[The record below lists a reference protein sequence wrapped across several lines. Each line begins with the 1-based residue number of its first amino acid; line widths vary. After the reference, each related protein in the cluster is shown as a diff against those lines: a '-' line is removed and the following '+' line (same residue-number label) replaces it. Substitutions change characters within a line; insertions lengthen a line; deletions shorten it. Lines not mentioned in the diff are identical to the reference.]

1 MGYIDLEK
9 KLFSYKT
16 TAGNILRSYKLIF
29 HEQKTVFI
37 LKILSLTVAPILS
50 YIILLLSKNAINR
63 IEQSNSSFLYVVLC
77 VSVII
82 VLEIVSVVYDRI
94 LFFFSDLTSSAFS
107 ERLRSDLLRKIADE
121 VPVSK
126 LETPEFFNKIG
137 TINAGGIESVVGSIT
152 TPLTL
157 LTSIVYL
164 AIAVYTSLQYNFY
177 LYYLYIIILPF
188 VFILETISKRHFTLN
203 YDKKDNLQRKAGVL
217 NSLLQNK
224 STIFDIKTSDSEEWL
239 INETEKRKK
248 AAFHFSQK
256 ESIISSVLLLTRDV
270 LNYAF
275 KYSILIYLVVKLY
288 EGSKQVT
295 YYSLYIIYA
304 FMVFSKSI
312 LFGDFIFLT
321 SNISKVM
328 NSVHSIIG
336 AISGFVTNQE
346 YFNEHELFFSLPERA
361 NGTKKFDEKDPKNIL
376 TDKLSYG
383 YSAERKVLN
392 SLCMEIK
399 EGEKVCVFGDNGAG
413 KTTLI
418 KLICGLYEDY
428 RGKILLQ
435 NNERHSYEKDEI
447 RNLYSYAMQDGP
459 HYPFTVKENI
469 CMGNTADADNQNLY
483 DKVCSVSGINQIVSQ
498 LRYGENTYLNKE
510 YDTNGVD
517 LSIGQWQKLLIAKI
531 MFRNKEILIFDEPTS
546 ALDPLAEQEFI
557 NTLLS
562 WYKNKTVVII
572 SHRMT
577 FASIA
582 DRVFVI
588 KDGAVAEQGTPKQ
601 LLNAKGLFYEYFNT
615 QRSLYF

>member
-1 MGYIDLEK
+1 MDEK
-9 KLFSYKT
+9 NKLKDSILCITKSFRLTWKYEKSYFLF
-16 TAGNILRSYKLIF
+16 A
-29 HEQKTVFI
+29 
-37 LKILSLTVAPILS
+37 
-50 YIILLLSKNAINR
+50 LLSA
-63 IEQSNSSFLYVVLC
+63 
-77 VSVII
+77 
-82 VLEIVSVVYDRI
+82 
-94 LFFFSDLTSSAFS
+94 
-107 ERLRSDLLRKIADE
+107 
-121 VPVSK
+121 
-126 LETPEFFNKIG
+126 
-137 TINAGGIESVVGSIT
+137 
-152 TPLTL
+152 
-157 LTSIVYL
+157 
-164 AIAVYTSLQYNFY
+164 
-177 LYYLYIIILPF
+177 
-188 VFILETISKRHFTLN
+188 
-203 YDKKDNLQRKAGVL
+203 VL
-217 NSLLQNK
+217 NSSLATLPPLIFLQNVLNGIAQRNI
-224 STIFDIKTSDSEEWL
+224 TARQIIFSLVAALIYEALALPIVIMLVQYLRKYMTYKASLRYSEHVYRKVIAIKADLLENSDTYELYRRVSNRGLSSFEICPSSIIGLL
-239 INETEKRKK
+239 IN
-248 AAFHFSQK
+248 
-256 ESIISSVLLLTRDV
+256 IISIATIITMASRYNLWIALILVPMCV
-270 LNYAF
+270 CQYFLNRKINKKKIWYD
-275 KYSILIYLVVKLY
+275 KVQEILYTKMQSINNLFIDRNALCEIKVFGTFSFLDSKRIHFFNAEKHEYIKQATISTKSDLMFEIV
-288 EGSKQVT
+288 KQVT

-361 NGTKKFDEKDPKNIL
+361 NGTKKFDEKDPKKIL

-428 RGKILLQ
+428 GGKILLQ

>member
-1 MGYIDLEK
+1 MDEK
-9 KLFSYKT
+9 NKLKDSILCITKSFRLTWKYEKSYFLF
-16 TAGNILRSYKLIF
+16 A
-29 HEQKTVFI
+29 
-37 LKILSLTVAPILS
+37 
-50 YIILLLSKNAINR
+50 LLSA
-63 IEQSNSSFLYVVLC
+63 
-77 VSVII
+77 
-82 VLEIVSVVYDRI
+82 
-94 LFFFSDLTSSAFS
+94 
-107 ERLRSDLLRKIADE
+107 
-121 VPVSK
+121 
-126 LETPEFFNKIG
+126 
-137 TINAGGIESVVGSIT
+137 
-152 TPLTL
+152 
-157 LTSIVYL
+157 
-164 AIAVYTSLQYNFY
+164 
-177 LYYLYIIILPF
+177 
-188 VFILETISKRHFTLN
+188 
-203 YDKKDNLQRKAGVL
+203 VL
-217 NSLLQNK
+217 NSSLATLPPLIFLQNVLNGIAQRNI
-224 STIFDIKTSDSEEWL
+224 TARQIIFSLVAALIYEALALPIVIMLVQYLRKYMTYKASLRYSEHVYRKVIAIKADLLENSDTYELYRRVSNRGLSSFEICPSSIIGLL
-239 INETEKRKK
+239 IN
-248 AAFHFSQK
+248 
-256 ESIISSVLLLTRDV
+256 IISIATIITMASRYNLWIALILVPMCV
-270 LNYAF
+270 CQYFLNRKINKKKIWYD
-275 KYSILIYLVVKLY
+275 KVQEILYTKMQSINNLFIDRNALCELKVFGTFSFLDSKRIHFFNAEKHEYIKQATISTKSDLMFEIV
-288 EGSKQVT
+288 KQVT

>member
-1 MGYIDLEK
+1 MDEK
-9 KLFSYKT
+9 NKLKDSILCITKSFRLTWKYEKSYFLF
-16 TAGNILRSYKLIF
+16 A
-29 HEQKTVFI
+29 
-37 LKILSLTVAPILS
+37 
-50 YIILLLSKNAINR
+50 LLSA
-63 IEQSNSSFLYVVLC
+63 
-77 VSVII
+77 
-82 VLEIVSVVYDRI
+82 
-94 LFFFSDLTSSAFS
+94 
-107 ERLRSDLLRKIADE
+107 
-121 VPVSK
+121 
-126 LETPEFFNKIG
+126 
-137 TINAGGIESVVGSIT
+137 
-152 TPLTL
+152 
-157 LTSIVYL
+157 
-164 AIAVYTSLQYNFY
+164 
-177 LYYLYIIILPF
+177 
-188 VFILETISKRHFTLN
+188 
-203 YDKKDNLQRKAGVL
+203 VL
-217 NSLLQNK
+217 NSSLATLPPLIFLQNVLNGIAQRNI
-224 STIFDIKTSDSEEWL
+224 TARQIIFSLVAALIYEALALPIVIMLVQYLRKYMTYKASLRYSEHVYRKVIAIKADLLENSDTYELYRRVSNRGLSSFEIYPSSIIGLL
-239 INETEKRKK
+239 IN
-248 AAFHFSQK
+248 
-256 ESIISSVLLLTRDV
+256 IISIATIITMASRYNLWIALILVPMCV
-270 LNYAF
+270 CQYFLNRKINKKKIWYD
-275 KYSILIYLVVKLY
+275 KVQEILYTKMQSINNLFIDRNALCEIKVFGTFSFLDSKRIHFFNAEKHEYIKQATISTKSDLMFEIV
-288 EGSKQVT
+288 KQVT

-328 NSVHSIIG
+328 NSVRSIIG

-435 NNERHSYEKDEI
+435 NNERHSYGKDEI

>member
-1 MGYIDLEK
+1 MDEK
-9 KLFSYKT
+9 NKLKDSILCITKSFRLTWKYEKSYFLF
-16 TAGNILRSYKLIF
+16 A
-29 HEQKTVFI
+29 
-37 LKILSLTVAPILS
+37 
-50 YIILLLSKNAINR
+50 LLSA
-63 IEQSNSSFLYVVLC
+63 
-77 VSVII
+77 
-82 VLEIVSVVYDRI
+82 
-94 LFFFSDLTSSAFS
+94 
-107 ERLRSDLLRKIADE
+107 
-121 VPVSK
+121 
-126 LETPEFFNKIG
+126 
-137 TINAGGIESVVGSIT
+137 
-152 TPLTL
+152 
-157 LTSIVYL
+157 
-164 AIAVYTSLQYNFY
+164 
-177 LYYLYIIILPF
+177 
-188 VFILETISKRHFTLN
+188 
-203 YDKKDNLQRKAGVL
+203 VL
-217 NSLLQNK
+217 NSSLATLPPLIFLQNVLNGIAQRNI
-224 STIFDIKTSDSEEWL
+224 TARQIIFSLVAALIYEALALPIVIMLVQYLRKYMTYKASLRYSEHVYRKVIAIKADLLENSDTYELYRRVSNRGLSSFEICPSSIIGLL
-239 INETEKRKK
+239 IN
-248 AAFHFSQK
+248 
-256 ESIISSVLLLTRDV
+256 IISIATIITMASRYNLWIALILVPMCV
-270 LNYAF
+270 CQYFLNRKINKKKIWYD
-275 KYSILIYLVVKLY
+275 KVQEILYTKMQSINNLFIDRNALCEIKVFGTFSFLDSKRIHFFNAEKHEYIKQATISTKSDLMFEIV
-288 EGSKQVT
+288 KQVT

>member
-1 MGYIDLEK
+1 MDEK
-9 KLFSYKT
+9 NKLKDSILCITKSFRLTWKYEKSYFLF
-16 TAGNILRSYKLIF
+16 A
-29 HEQKTVFI
+29 
-37 LKILSLTVAPILS
+37 
-50 YIILLLSKNAINR
+50 LLSA
-63 IEQSNSSFLYVVLC
+63 
-77 VSVII
+77 
-82 VLEIVSVVYDRI
+82 
-94 LFFFSDLTSSAFS
+94 
-107 ERLRSDLLRKIADE
+107 
-121 VPVSK
+121 
-126 LETPEFFNKIG
+126 
-137 TINAGGIESVVGSIT
+137 
-152 TPLTL
+152 
-157 LTSIVYL
+157 
-164 AIAVYTSLQYNFY
+164 
-177 LYYLYIIILPF
+177 
-188 VFILETISKRHFTLN
+188 
-203 YDKKDNLQRKAGVL
+203 VL
-217 NSLLQNK
+217 NSSLATLPPLIFLQNVLNGIAQRNI
-224 STIFDIKTSDSEEWL
+224 TARQIIFSLVAALIYEALALPIVIMLVQYLRKYMTYKASLRYSEHVYRKVIAIKADLLENSDTYELYRRVSNRGLSSFEICPSSIIGLL
-239 INETEKRKK
+239 IN
-248 AAFHFSQK
+248 
-256 ESIISSVLLLTRDV
+256 IISIATIITMASRYNLWIALILVPMCV
-270 LNYAF
+270 CQYFLNRKINKKKIWYD
-275 KYSILIYLVVKLY
+275 KVQEILYTKMQSINNLFIDRNALCEIKVFGTFSFLDSKRIHFFNAEKHEYIKQATISTKSDLMFEIV
-288 EGSKQVT
+288 KQVT

-336 AISGFVTNQE
+336 AISGFATNQE

>member
-1 MGYIDLEK
+1 MDEK
-9 KLFSYKT
+9 NKLKDSILCITKSFRLTWKYEKSYFLF
-16 TAGNILRSYKLIF
+16 A
-29 HEQKTVFI
+29 
-37 LKILSLTVAPILS
+37 
-50 YIILLLSKNAINR
+50 LLSA
-63 IEQSNSSFLYVVLC
+63 
-77 VSVII
+77 
-82 VLEIVSVVYDRI
+82 
-94 LFFFSDLTSSAFS
+94 
-107 ERLRSDLLRKIADE
+107 
-121 VPVSK
+121 
-126 LETPEFFNKIG
+126 
-137 TINAGGIESVVGSIT
+137 
-152 TPLTL
+152 
-157 LTSIVYL
+157 
-164 AIAVYTSLQYNFY
+164 
-177 LYYLYIIILPF
+177 
-188 VFILETISKRHFTLN
+188 
-203 YDKKDNLQRKAGVL
+203 VL
-217 NSLLQNK
+217 NSSLATLPPLIFLQNVLNGIAQR
-224 STIFDIKTSDSEEWL
+224 SITARQIIFSLVAALIYEALALPIVIMLVQYLRKYMTYKASLRYSEHVYRKVIAIKADLLENSDTYELYRRVSNRGLSSFEICPSSIIGLL
-239 INETEKRKK
+239 IN
-248 AAFHFSQK
+248 
-256 ESIISSVLLLTRDV
+256 IISIATIITMASRYNLWIALILVPMCV
-270 LNYAF
+270 CQYFLNRKINKKKIWYD
-275 KYSILIYLVVKLY
+275 KVQEILYTKMQSINNLFIDRNALCEIKVFGTFSFLDSKRIHFFNAEKHEYIKQATISTKSDLMFEIV
-288 EGSKQVT
+288 KQVT

-517 LSIGQWQKLLIAKI
+517 LSIGQWQKLLITKI

>member
-1 MGYIDLEK
+1 MDEK
-9 KLFSYKT
+9 NKLKDSILCITKSFRLTWKYEKSYFLF
-16 TAGNILRSYKLIF
+16 A
-29 HEQKTVFI
+29 
-37 LKILSLTVAPILS
+37 
-50 YIILLLSKNAINR
+50 LLSA
-63 IEQSNSSFLYVVLC
+63 
-77 VSVII
+77 
-82 VLEIVSVVYDRI
+82 
-94 LFFFSDLTSSAFS
+94 
-107 ERLRSDLLRKIADE
+107 
-121 VPVSK
+121 
-126 LETPEFFNKIG
+126 
-137 TINAGGIESVVGSIT
+137 
-152 TPLTL
+152 
-157 LTSIVYL
+157 
-164 AIAVYTSLQYNFY
+164 
-177 LYYLYIIILPF
+177 
-188 VFILETISKRHFTLN
+188 
-203 YDKKDNLQRKAGVL
+203 VL
-217 NSLLQNK
+217 NSSLATLPPLIFLQNVLNGIAQRNI
-224 STIFDIKTSDSEEWL
+224 TARQIIFSLVAALIYEALALPIVTMLVQYLRKYMTYKASLRYSEHVYRKVIAIKADLLENSDTYELYRRVSNRGLSSFEICPSSIIGLL
-239 INETEKRKK
+239 IN
-248 AAFHFSQK
+248 
-256 ESIISSVLLLTRDV
+256 IISIATIITMASRYNLWIALILVPMCV
-270 LNYAF
+270 CQYFLNRKINKKKIWYD
-275 KYSILIYLVVKLY
+275 KVQEILYTKMQSINNLFIDRNALCEIKVFGTFSFLDSKRIHFFNAEKHEYIKQATISTKSDLMFEIV
-288 EGSKQVT
+288 KQVT

-428 RGKILLQ
+428 GGKILLQ

-572 SHRMT
+572 SRRMT

>member
-1 MGYIDLEK
+1 MDEK
-9 KLFSYKT
+9 NKLKDSILCITKSFRLTWKYEKSYFLF
-16 TAGNILRSYKLIF
+16 A
-29 HEQKTVFI
+29 
-37 LKILSLTVAPILS
+37 
-50 YIILLLSKNAINR
+50 LLSA
-63 IEQSNSSFLYVVLC
+63 
-77 VSVII
+77 
-82 VLEIVSVVYDRI
+82 
-94 LFFFSDLTSSAFS
+94 
-107 ERLRSDLLRKIADE
+107 
-121 VPVSK
+121 
-126 LETPEFFNKIG
+126 
-137 TINAGGIESVVGSIT
+137 
-152 TPLTL
+152 
-157 LTSIVYL
+157 
-164 AIAVYTSLQYNFY
+164 
-177 LYYLYIIILPF
+177 
-188 VFILETISKRHFTLN
+188 
-203 YDKKDNLQRKAGVL
+203 VL
-217 NSLLQNK
+217 NSSLATLPPLIFLQNVLNGIAQR
-224 STIFDIKTSDSEEWL
+224 SITARQIIFSLVAALIYEALALPIVIMLVQYLRKYMTYKASLRYSEHVYRKVIAIKADLLENSDTYELYRRVSNRGLSSFEICPSSIIGLL
-239 INETEKRKK
+239 IN
-248 AAFHFSQK
+248 
-256 ESIISSVLLLTRDV
+256 IISIATIITMASRYNLWIALILVPMCV
-270 LNYAF
+270 CQYFLNRKINKKKIWYD
-275 KYSILIYLVVKLY
+275 KVQEILYTKMQSINNLFIDRNALCEIKVFGTFSFLDSKRIHFFNAEKHEYIKQATISTKSDLMFEIV
-288 EGSKQVT
+288 KQVT

-517 LSIGQWQKLLIAKI
+517 LSIGQWQKLLITKI

-546 ALDPLAEQEFI
+546 ALDQLAEQEFI

>member
-1 MGYIDLEK
+1 MDEK
-9 KLFSYKT
+9 NKLKDSILCITKSFRLTWKYEKSYFLF
-16 TAGNILRSYKLIF
+16 A
-29 HEQKTVFI
+29 
-37 LKILSLTVAPILS
+37 
-50 YIILLLSKNAINR
+50 LLSA
-63 IEQSNSSFLYVVLC
+63 
-77 VSVII
+77 
-82 VLEIVSVVYDRI
+82 
-94 LFFFSDLTSSAFS
+94 
-107 ERLRSDLLRKIADE
+107 
-121 VPVSK
+121 
-126 LETPEFFNKIG
+126 
-137 TINAGGIESVVGSIT
+137 
-152 TPLTL
+152 
-157 LTSIVYL
+157 
-164 AIAVYTSLQYNFY
+164 
-177 LYYLYIIILPF
+177 
-188 VFILETISKRHFTLN
+188 
-203 YDKKDNLQRKAGVL
+203 VL
-217 NSLLQNK
+217 NSSLATLPPLIFLQNVLNGIAQRNI
-224 STIFDIKTSDSEEWL
+224 TARQIIFSLVAALIYEALALPIVTMLVQYLRKYMTYKASLRYSEHVYRKVIAIKADLLENSDTYELYRRVSNRGLSSFEIYPSSIIGLL
-239 INETEKRKK
+239 IN
-248 AAFHFSQK
+248 
-256 ESIISSVLLLTRDV
+256 IISIATIITMASRYNLWIALILVPMCV
-270 LNYAF
+270 CQYFLNRKINKKKIWYD
-275 KYSILIYLVVKLY
+275 KVQEILYTKMQSINNLFIDRNALCEIKVFGTFSFLDSKRIHFFNAEKHEYIKQATISTKSDLMFEIV
-288 EGSKQVT
+288 KQVT

-336 AISGFVTNQE
+336 AISGFITNQE

-428 RGKILLQ
+428 GGKILLQ

>member
-1 MGYIDLEK
+1 MHSINNLFIDRNALCEIK
-9 KLFSYKT
+9 
-16 TAGNILRSYKLIF
+16 
-29 HEQKTVFI
+29 VFG
-37 LKILSLTVAPILS
+37 TF
-50 YIILLLSKNAINR
+50 
-63 IEQSNSSFLYVVLC
+63 SFLDNKRIHFFNAAKHEYIKQATISTKSDLM
-77 VSVII
+77 
-82 VLEIVSVVYDRI
+82 LEIV
-94 LFFFSDLTSSAFS
+94 
-107 ERLRSDLLRKIADE
+107 
-121 VPVSK
+121 
-126 LETPEFFNKIG
+126 
-137 TINAGGIESVVGSIT
+137 
-152 TPLTL
+152 
-157 LTSIVYL
+157 
-164 AIAVYTSLQYNFY
+164 
-177 LYYLYIIILPF
+177 
-188 VFILETISKRHFTLN
+188 
-203 YDKKDNLQRKAGVL
+203 
-217 NSLLQNK
+217 
-224 STIFDIKTSDSEEWL
+224 
-239 INETEKRKK
+239 
-248 AAFHFSQK
+248 
-256 ESIISSVLLLTRDV
+256 
-270 LNYAF
+270 
-275 KYSILIYLVVKLY
+275 
-288 EGSKQVT
+288 KQVT
-295 YYSLYIIYA
+295 YYFLYIIYA

-321 SNISKVM
+321 SNISKLM

-336 AISGFVTNQE
+336 TISGFVANQE
-346 YFNEHELFFSLPERA
+346 YFNEHEMFFSLPERA
-361 NGTKKFDEKDPKNIL
+361 NGTKKFDEKTPKNIL
-376 TDKLSYG
+376 TDQLSYG
-383 YSAERKVLN
+383 YSPGRKVLN

-428 RGKILLQ
+428 GGKIFLQ
-435 NNERHSYEKDEI
+435 NNKIHSYKKDEI

-459 HYPFTVKENI
+459 RYPFTVKENI
-469 CMGNTADADNQNLY
+469 YMGSTADANNQNLY
-483 DKVCSVSGINQIVSQ
+483 DKVCSISGVNQIVSQ

-588 KDGAVAEQGTPKQ
+588 KDGVVAEQGTPKQ

-615 QRSLYF
+615 QKSLYF

>member
-1 MGYIDLEK
+1 MRMDEK
-9 KLFSYKT
+9 NKLKDSILCITKSFRLTWKYEKSYFLF
-16 TAGNILRSYKLIF
+16 A
-29 HEQKTVFI
+29 
-37 LKILSLTVAPILS
+37 
-50 YIILLLSKNAINR
+50 LLSA
-63 IEQSNSSFLYVVLC
+63 
-77 VSVII
+77 
-82 VLEIVSVVYDRI
+82 
-94 LFFFSDLTSSAFS
+94 
-107 ERLRSDLLRKIADE
+107 
-121 VPVSK
+121 
-126 LETPEFFNKIG
+126 
-137 TINAGGIESVVGSIT
+137 
-152 TPLTL
+152 
-157 LTSIVYL
+157 
-164 AIAVYTSLQYNFY
+164 
-177 LYYLYIIILPF
+177 
-188 VFILETISKRHFTLN
+188 
-203 YDKKDNLQRKAGVL
+203 VL
-217 NSLLQNK
+217 NSSLATLPPLIFLQNVLNGIAQRNI
-224 STIFDIKTSDSEEWL
+224 TARQIIFSLVAALIYEALALPIVIMLVQYLRKYMTYKASLRYSEHVYRKVIAIKADLLENSDTYELYRRVSNRGLSSFEICPSSIIGLL
-239 INETEKRKK
+239 IN
-248 AAFHFSQK
+248 
-256 ESIISSVLLLTRDV
+256 IISIATIITMASRYNLWIALILVPMCV
-270 LNYAF
+270 CQYFLNRKINKKKIWYD
-275 KYSILIYLVVKLY
+275 KVQEILYTKMQSINNLFIDRNALCEIKVFGTFSFLDSKRIHFFNAEKHEYIKQATISTKSDLMFEIV
-288 EGSKQVT
+288 KQVT

-447 RNLYSYAMQDGP
+447 RNLYSYAMQEGP

>member
-1 MGYIDLEK
+1 MDEK
-9 KLFSYKT
+9 NKLKDSILCITKSFRLTWKYEKSYFLF
-16 TAGNILRSYKLIF
+16 A
-29 HEQKTVFI
+29 
-37 LKILSLTVAPILS
+37 
-50 YIILLLSKNAINR
+50 LLSA
-63 IEQSNSSFLYVVLC
+63 
-77 VSVII
+77 
-82 VLEIVSVVYDRI
+82 
-94 LFFFSDLTSSAFS
+94 
-107 ERLRSDLLRKIADE
+107 
-121 VPVSK
+121 
-126 LETPEFFNKIG
+126 
-137 TINAGGIESVVGSIT
+137 
-152 TPLTL
+152 
-157 LTSIVYL
+157 
-164 AIAVYTSLQYNFY
+164 
-177 LYYLYIIILPF
+177 
-188 VFILETISKRHFTLN
+188 
-203 YDKKDNLQRKAGVL
+203 VL
-217 NSLLQNK
+217 NSSLATLPPLIFLQNVLNGIAQRNI
-224 STIFDIKTSDSEEWL
+224 TARQIIFSLVAALIYEALALPIVIMLVQYLRKYMTYKASLRYSEHVYRKVIAIKADLLENSDTYELYRRVSNRGLSSFEICPSSIIGLL
-239 INETEKRKK
+239 IN
-248 AAFHFSQK
+248 
-256 ESIISSVLLLTRDV
+256 IISIATIITMASRYNLWIALILVPMCV
-270 LNYAF
+270 CQYFLNRKINKKKIWYD
-275 KYSILIYLVVKLY
+275 KVQEILYTKMQSINNLFIDRNALCEIKVFGTFSFLDSKRIHFFNAEKHEYIKQATISTKSDLMFEIV
-288 EGSKQVT
+288 KQVT

-588 KDGAVAEQGTPKQ
+588 MDGAVAEQGTPKQ

>member
-1 MGYIDLEK
+1 MDEK
-9 KLFSYKT
+9 NKLKDSILCITKSFRLTWKYEKSYFLF
-16 TAGNILRSYKLIF
+16 A
-29 HEQKTVFI
+29 
-37 LKILSLTVAPILS
+37 
-50 YIILLLSKNAINR
+50 LLSA
-63 IEQSNSSFLYVVLC
+63 
-77 VSVII
+77 
-82 VLEIVSVVYDRI
+82 
-94 LFFFSDLTSSAFS
+94 
-107 ERLRSDLLRKIADE
+107 
-121 VPVSK
+121 
-126 LETPEFFNKIG
+126 
-137 TINAGGIESVVGSIT
+137 
-152 TPLTL
+152 
-157 LTSIVYL
+157 
-164 AIAVYTSLQYNFY
+164 
-177 LYYLYIIILPF
+177 
-188 VFILETISKRHFTLN
+188 
-203 YDKKDNLQRKAGVL
+203 VL
-217 NSLLQNK
+217 NSSLATLPPLIFLQNVLNGIAQRNI
-224 STIFDIKTSDSEEWL
+224 TARQIIFSLVAALIYEALALPIVIMLVQYLRKYMTYKASLRYSEHVYRKVIAIKADLLENSDTYELYRRVSNRGLSSFEIYPSSIIGLL
-239 INETEKRKK
+239 IN
-248 AAFHFSQK
+248 
-256 ESIISSVLLLTRDV
+256 IISIATIITMASRYNLWIALILVPMCV
-270 LNYAF
+270 CQYFLNRKINKKKIWYD
-275 KYSILIYLVVKLY
+275 KVQEILYTKMQSINNLFIDRNALCEIK
-288 EGSKQVT
+288 
-295 YYSLYIIYA
+295 
-304 FMVFSKSI
+304 VF
-312 LFGDFIFLT
+312 
-321 SNISKVM
+321 
-328 NSVHSIIG
+328 G

-447 RNLYSYAMQDGP
+447 RNLYSYAMQEGP

>member
-1 MGYIDLEK
+1 MDEK
-9 KLFSYKT
+9 NKLKDSILCITKSFQLTWKYEKSYFLFT
-16 TAGNILRSYKLIF
+16 
-29 HEQKTVFI
+29 
-37 LKILSLTVAPILS
+37 
-50 YIILLLSKNAINR
+50 LLL
-63 IEQSNSSFLYVVLC
+63 
-77 VSVII
+77 
-82 VLEIVSVVYDRI
+82 
-94 LFFFSDLTSSAFS
+94 T
-107 ERLRSDLLRKIADE
+107 
-121 VPVSK
+121 
-126 LETPEFFNKIG
+126 
-137 TINAGGIESVVGSIT
+137 
-152 TPLTL
+152 
-157 LTSIVYL
+157 
-164 AIAVYTSLQYNFY
+164 
-177 LYYLYIIILPF
+177 
-188 VFILETISKRHFTLN
+188 
-203 YDKKDNLQRKAGVL
+203 VL
-217 NSLLQNK
+217 NSSLATLPPLIFLQNVLNGI
-224 STIFDIKTSDSEEWL
+224 TQRNITARQIIFSLVVALIYEALALPLAAMLVQCLRQYMTYKASLRYSEHVYRKVIAIKADLLENSDTYELYRRVSNRGLSSFELYPSSIIGVL
-239 INETEKRKK
+239 IN
-248 AAFHFSQK
+248 
-256 ESIISSVLLLTRDV
+256 IISIATIITMVSKYNLWIALILVPV
-270 LNYAF
+270 CVCQYFLNKRINKKKIWYD
-275 KYSILIYLVVKLY
+275 KVQEILYTKMQSINNLFIDRNALCEIKVFGTFSFLDSKRIHFFNDQKREYIKQATISTKSDLIFEIV
-288 EGSKQVT
+288 KQVT

-312 LFGDFIFLT
+312 LFGDFIFVT
-321 SNISKVM
+321 SNISKLM

-336 AISGFVTNQE
+336 TISGFVTNQE
-346 YFNEHELFFSLPERA
+346 YFNEHEMFFSLPERA
-361 NGTKKFDEKDPKNIL
+361 NGTKRFDEKIPKNIL

-383 YSAERKVLN
+383 YSTERKVLN

-428 RGKILLQ
+428 GGKIFLQ
-435 NNERHSYEKDEI
+435 NNEMHSYKKEEI

-459 HYPFTVKENI
+459 RYPFTVKENI
-469 CMGNTADADNQNLY
+469 CMGSPSDANNQNLY
-483 DKVCSVSGINQIVSQ
+483 DKVCSISGVDQIVSQ

-588 KDGAVAEQGTPKQ
+588 KDGVVAEQGTPKQ

-615 QRSLYF
+615 QKSLYF

>member
-1 MGYIDLEK
+1 MDEK
-9 KLFSYKT
+9 NKLKDSILCITKSFRLTWKYEKSYFLF
-16 TAGNILRSYKLIF
+16 A
-29 HEQKTVFI
+29 
-37 LKILSLTVAPILS
+37 
-50 YIILLLSKNAINR
+50 LLSA
-63 IEQSNSSFLYVVLC
+63 
-77 VSVII
+77 
-82 VLEIVSVVYDRI
+82 
-94 LFFFSDLTSSAFS
+94 
-107 ERLRSDLLRKIADE
+107 
-121 VPVSK
+121 
-126 LETPEFFNKIG
+126 
-137 TINAGGIESVVGSIT
+137 
-152 TPLTL
+152 
-157 LTSIVYL
+157 
-164 AIAVYTSLQYNFY
+164 
-177 LYYLYIIILPF
+177 
-188 VFILETISKRHFTLN
+188 
-203 YDKKDNLQRKAGVL
+203 VL
-217 NSLLQNK
+217 NSSLATLPPLIFLQNVLNGIAQRNI
-224 STIFDIKTSDSEEWL
+224 TARQIIFSLVAALIYEALALPIVIMLVQYLRKYMTYKASLRYSEHVYRKVIAIKADLLENSDTYELYRRVSNRGLSSFEICPSSIIGLL
-239 INETEKRKK
+239 IN
-248 AAFHFSQK
+248 
-256 ESIISSVLLLTRDV
+256 IISIATIITMASRYNLWIALILVPMCV
-270 LNYAF
+270 CQYFLNRKINKKKIWYD
-275 KYSILIYLVVKLY
+275 KVQEILYTKMQSINNLFIDRNALCEIKVFGTFSFLDSKRIHFFNAEKHEYIKQATISTKSDLMFEIV
-288 EGSKQVT
+288 KQVT

-392 SLCMEIK
+392 SLCLEIK

-428 RGKILLQ
+428 GGKILLQ

>member
-1 MGYIDLEK
+1 MDEK
-9 KLFSYKT
+9 NKLKDSILCITKSFRLTWKYEKSYFLF
-16 TAGNILRSYKLIF
+16 A
-29 HEQKTVFI
+29 
-37 LKILSLTVAPILS
+37 
-50 YIILLLSKNAINR
+50 LLSA
-63 IEQSNSSFLYVVLC
+63 
-77 VSVII
+77 
-82 VLEIVSVVYDRI
+82 
-94 LFFFSDLTSSAFS
+94 
-107 ERLRSDLLRKIADE
+107 
-121 VPVSK
+121 
-126 LETPEFFNKIG
+126 
-137 TINAGGIESVVGSIT
+137 
-152 TPLTL
+152 
-157 LTSIVYL
+157 
-164 AIAVYTSLQYNFY
+164 
-177 LYYLYIIILPF
+177 
-188 VFILETISKRHFTLN
+188 
-203 YDKKDNLQRKAGVL
+203 VL
-217 NSLLQNK
+217 NSSLATLPPLIFLQNVLNGIAQRNI
-224 STIFDIKTSDSEEWL
+224 TARQIIFSLVAALIYEALALPIVIMLVQYLRKYMTYKASLRYSEHVYRKVIAIKADLLENSDTYELYRRVSNRGLSSFEICPSSIIGLL
-239 INETEKRKK
+239 IN
-248 AAFHFSQK
+248 
-256 ESIISSVLLLTRDV
+256 IISIATIITMASRYNLWIALILVPMCV
-270 LNYAF
+270 CQYFLNRKINKKKIWYD
-275 KYSILIYLVVKLY
+275 KVQEILYTKMQSINNLFIDRNALCEIKVFGTFSFLDSKRIHFFNAEKHEYIKQATISTKSDLMFEIV
-288 EGSKQVT
+288 KQVT

-459 HYPFTVKENI
+459 HYPFTVKDNI

>member
-1 MGYIDLEK
+1 MDEK
-9 KLFSYKT
+9 NKLKDSILCITKSFRLTWKYEKSYFLF
-16 TAGNILRSYKLIF
+16 A
-29 HEQKTVFI
+29 
-37 LKILSLTVAPILS
+37 
-50 YIILLLSKNAINR
+50 LLSA
-63 IEQSNSSFLYVVLC
+63 
-77 VSVII
+77 
-82 VLEIVSVVYDRI
+82 
-94 LFFFSDLTSSAFS
+94 
-107 ERLRSDLLRKIADE
+107 
-121 VPVSK
+121 
-126 LETPEFFNKIG
+126 
-137 TINAGGIESVVGSIT
+137 
-152 TPLTL
+152 
-157 LTSIVYL
+157 
-164 AIAVYTSLQYNFY
+164 
-177 LYYLYIIILPF
+177 
-188 VFILETISKRHFTLN
+188 
-203 YDKKDNLQRKAGVL
+203 VL
-217 NSLLQNK
+217 NSSLATLPPLIFLQNVLNGIAQRNI
-224 STIFDIKTSDSEEWL
+224 TARQIIFSLVAALIYEALALPIVIMLVQYLRKYMTYKASLRYSEHVYRKVIAIKADLLENSDTYELYRRVSNRGLSSFEICPSSIIGLL
-239 INETEKRKK
+239 IN
-248 AAFHFSQK
+248 
-256 ESIISSVLLLTRDV
+256 IISIATIITMASRYNLWIALILVPMCV
-270 LNYAF
+270 CQYFLNRKINKKKIWYD
-275 KYSILIYLVVKLY
+275 KVQEILYTKMQSINNLFIDRNALCEIKVFGTFSFLDSKRIHFFNAEKHEYIKQATISTKSDLMFEIV
-288 EGSKQVT
+288 KQVT

-346 YFNEHELFFSLPERA
+346 YFNEHELYFSLPERA

-399 EGEKVCVFGDNGAG
+399 EGEKVCVFGDNGTG

>member
-1 MGYIDLEK
+1 MDEK
-9 KLFSYKT
+9 NKLKDSILCITKSFRLTWKYEKSYFLF
-16 TAGNILRSYKLIF
+16 A
-29 HEQKTVFI
+29 
-37 LKILSLTVAPILS
+37 
-50 YIILLLSKNAINR
+50 LLSA
-63 IEQSNSSFLYVVLC
+63 
-77 VSVII
+77 
-82 VLEIVSVVYDRI
+82 
-94 LFFFSDLTSSAFS
+94 
-107 ERLRSDLLRKIADE
+107 
-121 VPVSK
+121 
-126 LETPEFFNKIG
+126 
-137 TINAGGIESVVGSIT
+137 
-152 TPLTL
+152 
-157 LTSIVYL
+157 
-164 AIAVYTSLQYNFY
+164 
-177 LYYLYIIILPF
+177 
-188 VFILETISKRHFTLN
+188 
-203 YDKKDNLQRKAGVL
+203 VL
-217 NSLLQNK
+217 NSSLATLPPLIFLQNVLNGIAQR
-224 STIFDIKTSDSEEWL
+224 SITARQIIFSLVAALIYEALALPIVIMLVQYLRKYMTYKASLRYSEHVYRKVIAIKADLLENSDTYELYRRVSNRGLSSFEICPSSIIGLL
-239 INETEKRKK
+239 IN
-248 AAFHFSQK
+248 
-256 ESIISSVLLLTRDV
+256 IISIATIITMASRYNLWIALILVPMCV
-270 LNYAF
+270 CQYFLNRKINKKKIWYD
-275 KYSILIYLVVKLY
+275 KVQEILYTKMQSINNLFIDRNALCEIKVFGTFSFLDSKRIHFFNAEKHEYIKQATISTKSDLMFEIV
-288 EGSKQVT
+288 KQVT

-428 RGKILLQ
+428 GGKILLQ

>member
-1 MGYIDLEK
+1 MDEK
-9 KLFSYKT
+9 NKLKDSILCITKSFRLTWKYEKSYFLF
-16 TAGNILRSYKLIF
+16 A
-29 HEQKTVFI
+29 
-37 LKILSLTVAPILS
+37 
-50 YIILLLSKNAINR
+50 LLSA
-63 IEQSNSSFLYVVLC
+63 
-77 VSVII
+77 
-82 VLEIVSVVYDRI
+82 
-94 LFFFSDLTSSAFS
+94 
-107 ERLRSDLLRKIADE
+107 
-121 VPVSK
+121 
-126 LETPEFFNKIG
+126 
-137 TINAGGIESVVGSIT
+137 
-152 TPLTL
+152 
-157 LTSIVYL
+157 
-164 AIAVYTSLQYNFY
+164 
-177 LYYLYIIILPF
+177 
-188 VFILETISKRHFTLN
+188 
-203 YDKKDNLQRKAGVL
+203 VL
-217 NSLLQNK
+217 NSSLATLPPLIFLQNVLNGIAQRNI
-224 STIFDIKTSDSEEWL
+224 TARQIIFSLVAALIYEALALPIVIMLVQYLRKYMTYKASLRYSEHVYRKVIAIKADLLENSDTYELYRRVSNRGLSSFEICPSSIIGLL
-239 INETEKRKK
+239 IN
-248 AAFHFSQK
+248 
-256 ESIISSVLLLTRDV
+256 IISIATIITMASRYNLWIALILVPMCV
-270 LNYAF
+270 CQYFLNRKINKKKIWYD
-275 KYSILIYLVVKLY
+275 KVQEILYTKMQSINNLFIDRNALCEIKVFGTFSFLDSKRIHFFNAEKHEYIKQATISTKSDLMFEIV
-288 EGSKQVT
+288 KQVT

-428 RGKILLQ
+428 GGKILLQ

-459 HYPFTVKENI
+459 HYPFTVRENI

>member
-1 MGYIDLEK
+1 MDEK
-9 KLFSYKT
+9 NKLKDSILCITKSFRLTWKYEKSYFLF
-16 TAGNILRSYKLIF
+16 A
-29 HEQKTVFI
+29 
-37 LKILSLTVAPILS
+37 
-50 YIILLLSKNAINR
+50 LLSA
-63 IEQSNSSFLYVVLC
+63 
-77 VSVII
+77 
-82 VLEIVSVVYDRI
+82 
-94 LFFFSDLTSSAFS
+94 
-107 ERLRSDLLRKIADE
+107 
-121 VPVSK
+121 
-126 LETPEFFNKIG
+126 
-137 TINAGGIESVVGSIT
+137 
-152 TPLTL
+152 
-157 LTSIVYL
+157 
-164 AIAVYTSLQYNFY
+164 
-177 LYYLYIIILPF
+177 
-188 VFILETISKRHFTLN
+188 
-203 YDKKDNLQRKAGVL
+203 VL
-217 NSLLQNK
+217 NSSLATLPPLIFLQNVLNGIAQRNI
-224 STIFDIKTSDSEEWL
+224 TARQIIFSLVAALIYEALALPIVTMLVQYLRKYMTYKASLRYSEHVYRKVIAIKADLLENSDTYELYRRVSNRGLSSFEICPSSIIGLL
-239 INETEKRKK
+239 IN
-248 AAFHFSQK
+248 
-256 ESIISSVLLLTRDV
+256 IISIATIITMASRYNLWIALILVPMCV
-270 LNYAF
+270 CQYFLNRKINKKKIWYD
-275 KYSILIYLVVKLY
+275 KVQEILYTKMQSINNLFIDRNALCEIKVFGTFSFLDSKRIHFFNAEKHEYIKQATISTKSDLMFEIV
-288 EGSKQVT
+288 KQVT

-517 LSIGQWQKLLIAKI
+517 LSIGQWQKLLITKI

>member
-1 MGYIDLEK
+1 MDEK
-9 KLFSYKT
+9 NKLKDSILCITKSFRLTWKYEKSYFLF
-16 TAGNILRSYKLIF
+16 A
-29 HEQKTVFI
+29 
-37 LKILSLTVAPILS
+37 
-50 YIILLLSKNAINR
+50 LLSA
-63 IEQSNSSFLYVVLC
+63 
-77 VSVII
+77 
-82 VLEIVSVVYDRI
+82 
-94 LFFFSDLTSSAFS
+94 
-107 ERLRSDLLRKIADE
+107 
-121 VPVSK
+121 
-126 LETPEFFNKIG
+126 
-137 TINAGGIESVVGSIT
+137 
-152 TPLTL
+152 
-157 LTSIVYL
+157 
-164 AIAVYTSLQYNFY
+164 
-177 LYYLYIIILPF
+177 
-188 VFILETISKRHFTLN
+188 
-203 YDKKDNLQRKAGVL
+203 VL
-217 NSLLQNK
+217 NSSLPTLPPLIFLQNVLNGIAQRNI
-224 STIFDIKTSDSEEWL
+224 TARQIIFSLVAALIYEALALPIVIMLVQYLRKYMTYKASLRYSEHVYRKVIAIKADLLENSDTYELYRRVSNRGLSSFEICPSSIIGLL
-239 INETEKRKK
+239 IN
-248 AAFHFSQK
+248 
-256 ESIISSVLLLTRDV
+256 IISIATIITMASRYNLWIALILVPMCV
-270 LNYAF
+270 CQYFLNRKINKKKIWYD
-275 KYSILIYLVVKLY
+275 KVQEILYTKMQSINNLFIDRNALCEIKVFGTFSFLDSKRIHFFNAEKHEYIKQATISTKSDLMFEIV
-288 EGSKQVT
+288 KQVT

>member
-1 MGYIDLEK
+1 MDEK
-9 KLFSYKT
+9 NKLKDSILCITKSFRLTWKYEKSYFLF
-16 TAGNILRSYKLIF
+16 A
-29 HEQKTVFI
+29 
-37 LKILSLTVAPILS
+37 
-50 YIILLLSKNAINR
+50 LLSA
-63 IEQSNSSFLYVVLC
+63 
-77 VSVII
+77 
-82 VLEIVSVVYDRI
+82 
-94 LFFFSDLTSSAFS
+94 
-107 ERLRSDLLRKIADE
+107 
-121 VPVSK
+121 
-126 LETPEFFNKIG
+126 
-137 TINAGGIESVVGSIT
+137 
-152 TPLTL
+152 
-157 LTSIVYL
+157 
-164 AIAVYTSLQYNFY
+164 
-177 LYYLYIIILPF
+177 
-188 VFILETISKRHFTLN
+188 
-203 YDKKDNLQRKAGVL
+203 VL
-217 NSLLQNK
+217 NSSLATLPPLIFLQNVLNGIAQRNI
-224 STIFDIKTSDSEEWL
+224 TARQIIFSLVAALIYEALALPIVIMLVQYLRKYMTYKASLRYSEHVYRKVIAIKADLLENSDTYELYRRVSNRGLSSFEICPSSIIGLL
-239 INETEKRKK
+239 IN
-248 AAFHFSQK
+248 
-256 ESIISSVLLLTRDV
+256 IISIATIITMASRYNLWIALILVPMCV
-270 LNYAF
+270 CQYFLNRKINKKKIWYD
-275 KYSILIYLVVKLY
+275 KVQEILYTKMQSINNLFIDRNALCEIKVFGTFSFLDSKRIHFFNAEKHEYIKQATISTKSDLMFEIV
-288 EGSKQVT
+288 KQVT

-498 LRYGENTYLNKE
+498 LRYGENTYLDKE

>member
-1 MGYIDLEK
+1 MDEK
-9 KLFSYKT
+9 NKLKDSILCITKSFRLTWKYEKSYFLF
-16 TAGNILRSYKLIF
+16 A
-29 HEQKTVFI
+29 
-37 LKILSLTVAPILS
+37 
-50 YIILLLSKNAINR
+50 LLSA
-63 IEQSNSSFLYVVLC
+63 
-77 VSVII
+77 
-82 VLEIVSVVYDRI
+82 
-94 LFFFSDLTSSAFS
+94 
-107 ERLRSDLLRKIADE
+107 
-121 VPVSK
+121 
-126 LETPEFFNKIG
+126 
-137 TINAGGIESVVGSIT
+137 
-152 TPLTL
+152 
-157 LTSIVYL
+157 
-164 AIAVYTSLQYNFY
+164 
-177 LYYLYIIILPF
+177 
-188 VFILETISKRHFTLN
+188 
-203 YDKKDNLQRKAGVL
+203 VL
-217 NSLLQNK
+217 NSSLATLPPLIFLQNVLNGIAQRNI
-224 STIFDIKTSDSEEWL
+224 TARQIIFSLVAALIYEALALPTVIMLVQYLHKYMTYKASLRYSEHVYRKVIAIKADLLENSDTYELYRRVSNRGLSSFEICPSSIIGLL
-239 INETEKRKK
+239 IN
-248 AAFHFSQK
+248 
-256 ESIISSVLLLTRDV
+256 IISIATIITMASRYNLWIALILVPMCV
-270 LNYAF
+270 CQYFLNRKINKKKIWYD
-275 KYSILIYLVVKLY
+275 KVQEILYTKMQAINNLFIDRNALCEIKVFGTFSFLDSKRIHFFNAEKHEYIKQATISTKSDLMFEIV
-288 EGSKQVT
+288 KQVT

-447 RNLYSYAMQDGP
+447 GNLYSYAMQDGP

>member
-1 MGYIDLEK
+1 MDEK
-9 KLFSYKT
+9 NKLKDSILCITKSFRLTWKYEKSYFLF
-16 TAGNILRSYKLIF
+16 A
-29 HEQKTVFI
+29 
-37 LKILSLTVAPILS
+37 
-50 YIILLLSKNAINR
+50 LLSA
-63 IEQSNSSFLYVVLC
+63 
-77 VSVII
+77 
-82 VLEIVSVVYDRI
+82 
-94 LFFFSDLTSSAFS
+94 
-107 ERLRSDLLRKIADE
+107 
-121 VPVSK
+121 
-126 LETPEFFNKIG
+126 
-137 TINAGGIESVVGSIT
+137 
-152 TPLTL
+152 
-157 LTSIVYL
+157 
-164 AIAVYTSLQYNFY
+164 
-177 LYYLYIIILPF
+177 
-188 VFILETISKRHFTLN
+188 
-203 YDKKDNLQRKAGVL
+203 VL
-217 NSLLQNK
+217 NSSLATLPPLIFLQNVLNGIAQR
-224 STIFDIKTSDSEEWL
+224 SITARQIIFSLVAALIYEALALPIVIMLVQYLRKYMTYKASLRYSEHVYRKVIAIKADLLENSDTYELYRRVSNRGLSSFEICPSSIIGLL
-239 INETEKRKK
+239 IN
-248 AAFHFSQK
+248 
-256 ESIISSVLLLTRDV
+256 IISIATIITMASRYNLWIALILVPMCV
-270 LNYAF
+270 CQYFLNRKINKKKIWYD
-275 KYSILIYLVVKLY
+275 KVQEILYTKMQSINNLFIDRNALCEIKVFGTFSFLDSKRIHFFNAEKHEYIKQATISTKSDLMFEIV
-288 EGSKQVT
+288 KQVT

-328 NSVHSIIG
+328 NSVRSIIG

-435 NNERHSYEKDEI
+435 NNERHSYGKDEI
-447 RNLYSYAMQDGP
+447 RNLYSYAVQDGP

>member
-1 MGYIDLEK
+1 MDEK
-9 KLFSYKT
+9 NKLKDSILCITKSLRLTWKYEKSYFLF
-16 TAGNILRSYKLIF
+16 A
-29 HEQKTVFI
+29 
-37 LKILSLTVAPILS
+37 
-50 YIILLLSKNAINR
+50 LLSA
-63 IEQSNSSFLYVVLC
+63 
-77 VSVII
+77 
-82 VLEIVSVVYDRI
+82 
-94 LFFFSDLTSSAFS
+94 
-107 ERLRSDLLRKIADE
+107 
-121 VPVSK
+121 
-126 LETPEFFNKIG
+126 
-137 TINAGGIESVVGSIT
+137 
-152 TPLTL
+152 
-157 LTSIVYL
+157 
-164 AIAVYTSLQYNFY
+164 
-177 LYYLYIIILPF
+177 
-188 VFILETISKRHFTLN
+188 
-203 YDKKDNLQRKAGVL
+203 VL
-217 NSLLQNK
+217 NSSLATLPPLIFLQNVLNGIAQRNITARQIIFSLVAALIYEALALPIVIMLVQYLRK
-224 STIFDIKTSDSEEWL
+224 YMTYKASLRYSEHVYRKVIAIKADLLENSDTYELYRRVSNRGLSSFEICPSSIIGLLINIISIATIITMASRYNLWIALILVPMCVCQYFLNSTINKKKIWYDKVQEILYTKMQSINNLFIDRNALCEIKVFGTFSFLDSKRIHFFNAEKHEYIKQATISTKSDLMFE
-239 INETEKRKK
+239 I
-248 AAFHFSQK
+248 
-256 ESIISSVLLLTRDV
+256 V
-270 LNYAF
+270 
-275 KYSILIYLVVKLY
+275 
-288 EGSKQVT
+288 KQVT

>member
-1 MGYIDLEK
+1 MDEK
-9 KLFSYKT
+9 NKLKDSILCITKSFRLTWKYEKSYFLF
-16 TAGNILRSYKLIF
+16 A
-29 HEQKTVFI
+29 
-37 LKILSLTVAPILS
+37 
-50 YIILLLSKNAINR
+50 LLSA
-63 IEQSNSSFLYVVLC
+63 
-77 VSVII
+77 
-82 VLEIVSVVYDRI
+82 
-94 LFFFSDLTSSAFS
+94 
-107 ERLRSDLLRKIADE
+107 
-121 VPVSK
+121 
-126 LETPEFFNKIG
+126 
-137 TINAGGIESVVGSIT
+137 
-152 TPLTL
+152 
-157 LTSIVYL
+157 
-164 AIAVYTSLQYNFY
+164 
-177 LYYLYIIILPF
+177 
-188 VFILETISKRHFTLN
+188 
-203 YDKKDNLQRKAGVL
+203 VL
-217 NSLLQNK
+217 NSSLATLPPLIFLQNVLNGIAQRNI
-224 STIFDIKTSDSEEWL
+224 TARQIIFSLVAALIYEALALPIVIMLVQYLRKYMTYKASLRYSEHVYRKVIAIKADLLENSDTYELYRRVSNRGLSSFEICPSSIIGLL
-239 INETEKRKK
+239 IN
-248 AAFHFSQK
+248 
-256 ESIISSVLLLTRDV
+256 IISIATIITMASRYNLWIALILVPMCV
-270 LNYAF
+270 CQYFLNRKINKKKIWYD
-275 KYSILIYLVVKLY
+275 KVQEILYTKMQSINNLFIDRNALCEIKVFGTFSFLDSKRIHFFNAEKHEYIKQATISTKSDLMFEIV
-288 EGSKQVT
+288 KQVT

-346 YFNEHELFFSLPERA
+346 YFNEHELFFSLLERA

>member
-1 MGYIDLEK
+1 MDEK
-9 KLFSYKT
+9 NKLKDSILCITKSFRLTWKYEKSYFLF
-16 TAGNILRSYKLIF
+16 A
-29 HEQKTVFI
+29 
-37 LKILSLTVAPILS
+37 
-50 YIILLLSKNAINR
+50 LLSA
-63 IEQSNSSFLYVVLC
+63 
-77 VSVII
+77 
-82 VLEIVSVVYDRI
+82 
-94 LFFFSDLTSSAFS
+94 
-107 ERLRSDLLRKIADE
+107 
-121 VPVSK
+121 
-126 LETPEFFNKIG
+126 
-137 TINAGGIESVVGSIT
+137 
-152 TPLTL
+152 
-157 LTSIVYL
+157 
-164 AIAVYTSLQYNFY
+164 
-177 LYYLYIIILPF
+177 
-188 VFILETISKRHFTLN
+188 
-203 YDKKDNLQRKAGVL
+203 VL
-217 NSLLQNK
+217 NSSLATLPPLIFLQNVLNGIAQRNI
-224 STIFDIKTSDSEEWL
+224 TARQIIFSLVAALIYEALALPIVIMLVQYLRKYMTYKASLRYSEHVYRKVIAIKADLLENSDTYELYRRVSNRGLSSFEICPSSIIGLL
-239 INETEKRKK
+239 IN
-248 AAFHFSQK
+248 
-256 ESIISSVLLLTRDV
+256 IISIATIITMASRYNLWIALILVPMCV
-270 LNYAF
+270 CQYFLNRKINKKKIWYD
-275 KYSILIYLVVKLY
+275 KVQEILYTKMQSINNLFIDRNALCEIKVFGTFSFLDSKRIHFFNAEKHEYIKQATISTKSDLMFEIV
-288 EGSKQVT
+288 KQVT

-346 YFNEHELFFSLPERA
+346 YFNEHELVFSLPERA

>member
-1 MGYIDLEK
+1 MDEK
-9 KLFSYKT
+9 NKLKDSILCITKSFRLTWKYEKSYFLF
-16 TAGNILRSYKLIF
+16 A
-29 HEQKTVFI
+29 
-37 LKILSLTVAPILS
+37 
-50 YIILLLSKNAINR
+50 LLSA
-63 IEQSNSSFLYVVLC
+63 
-77 VSVII
+77 
-82 VLEIVSVVYDRI
+82 
-94 LFFFSDLTSSAFS
+94 
-107 ERLRSDLLRKIADE
+107 
-121 VPVSK
+121 
-126 LETPEFFNKIG
+126 
-137 TINAGGIESVVGSIT
+137 
-152 TPLTL
+152 
-157 LTSIVYL
+157 
-164 AIAVYTSLQYNFY
+164 
-177 LYYLYIIILPF
+177 
-188 VFILETISKRHFTLN
+188 
-203 YDKKDNLQRKAGVL
+203 VL
-217 NSLLQNK
+217 NSSLATLPPLIFLQNVLNGIAQRNI
-224 STIFDIKTSDSEEWL
+224 TARQIIFLLVAALIYEALALPTVIMLVQYLHKYMTYKASLRYSEHVYRKVIAIKADLLENSDTYELYRRVSNRGLSSFEIYPSSIIGLL
-239 INETEKRKK
+239 IN
-248 AAFHFSQK
+248 
-256 ESIISSVLLLTRDV
+256 IISIATIITMASRYNLWIALILVPMCV
-270 LNYAF
+270 CQYFLNRKINKKKIWYD
-275 KYSILIYLVVKLY
+275 KVQEILYTKMQSINNLFIDRNALCEIKVFGTFSFLDSKRIHFFNAEKHEYIKQATISTKSDLMFEIV
-288 EGSKQVT
+288 KQVT